1 MINPDN
7 ISDIVKR
14 TLSSMDVNEP
24 AIIKLIKATFAV
36 ESYNTDL
43 FDGNKHGFMMM
54 DEERID
60 YTTKEY
66 IRFKSNLKEKVHA
79 VTGIDVAVESFN
91 VIRDE
96 LDHNIAFMVAVLYA
110 FYDSAGE
117 DIKDDSLVELA
128 RIYKN
133 RYNEKSDI
141 TIEDFGQT
149 YVDVYLN

>member
-1 MINPDN
+1 MINPN
-7 ISDIVKR
+7 NMSDIVKR
-14 TLSSMDVNEP
+14 TLSSIGVTEP

-43 FDGNKHGFMMM
+43 FDGSKHGFMMM

-60 YTTKEY
+60 YTAKEY
-66 IRFKSNLKEKVHA
+66 IRFKPNLKEQVHA
-79 VTGIDVAVESFN
+79 VTGIDVSIESFN
-91 VIRDE
+91 IIKDE
-96 LDHNIAFMVAVLYA
+96 LDHNIAFMVVMLYA
-110 FYDSAGE
+110 FYDSFGE
-117 DIKDDSLVELA
+117 DIKDDNLVALA

-133 RYNEKSDI
+133 HYNEKSDI